1 MLYDARSDE
10 IHRFDSL
17 TGQVFEEL
25 RSGPQ
30 RPAQLVAAMSER
42 LGVLADAELTGLVG
56 EILRI
61 LNTGNIAA
69 PLG

>member
-25 RSGPQ
+25 RAGPQ
-30 RPAQLVAAMSER
+30 PVTQLVNAMSER
-42 LGVLADAELTGLVG
+42 LGVLADAELGRLVT

-61 LNTGNIAA
+61 LNIRNIAA
-69 PLG
+69 RLG